1 MNKNS
6 REYEKILSSLN
17 KIFTSLKKILASL
30 KKFSP
35 VWKKFSPVWE
45 KVSRV
50 EKNSRESKKF
60 AQIEKIQN
68 FLWVE
73 KIQASQKIVKI
84 NKTPPWFL
92 HPPK

>member
-1 MNKNS
+1 MK
-6 REYEKILSSLN
+6 KILASLK
-17 KIFTSLKKILASL
+17 KILTSLKKILTSL

-35 VWKKFSPVWE
+35 VWKNSRPSEKFSPVWE

-50 EKNSRESKKF
+50 EKNSCESKKF